1 MKRIVLGLAVCICG
15 SGCIILDDTWEPAV
29 VVHDPTPAPVVVV
42 DPAPAPVVVHTP
54 APAPVVVAI
63 PDYGYD
69 WYRGQWVPHYDGWYY
84 YNNSWCWG
92 RSDRKAPHRP
102 PHWKP
107 DKRRKAPP
115 PRYDKHPDPKKRHHA
130 KPAPKPAPKKPV
142 VKPAPKRPAP
152 KPVVKPAPRKTA
164 PEREQ
169 MPPQFQQEFRKRR

>member
-29 VVHDPTPAPVVVV
+29 VVHDPT
-42 DPAPAPVVVHTP
+42 
-54 APAPVVVAI
+54 PAPVVVAI

-92 RSDRKAPHRP
+92 RSDRKASHRP

-130 KPAPKPAPKKPV
+130 KPAPK
-142 VKPAPKRPAP
+142 RPAP
-152 KPVVKPAPRKTA
+152 KPVVKSAPRKTA